1 MQIQE
6 AAQRSGL
13 TADTIRF
20 YERTGVLPRP
30 PRGPNGYRA
39 YTEDHLATLRV
50 ARGLR
55 DLDLPLTEVAGIL
68 PAVHDGTCRTVRTSL
83 TGALTHALQQVDQQI
98 ASLQQT
104 RERLAHI
111 FDGLQRM
118 EPSDERIPGAAPC
131 ACIQL
136 IEFETQS

>member
-13 TADTIRF
+13 SADTIRF

-39 YTEDHLATLRV
+39 YTDDHLATLRV

-55 DLDLPLTEVAGIL
+55 DLDLPLAEVAGIL
-68 PAVHDGTCRTVRTSL
+68 PAVHDGTCGTVRTSL
-83 TGALTHALQQVDQQI
+83 TEALEHSLEQVDQQI

-104 RERLAHI
+104 RERLLHL
-111 FDGLQRM
+111 FDGLQHM
-118 EPSDERIPGAAPC
+118 ELTDSRIPGAAQC
-131 ACIQL
+131 ACVRL
-136 IEFETQS
+136 IEIETQP